1 MFDAATQPFQYALQA
16 RAGTDALAALLR
28 TELELRPDT
37 TIVSLDGRSAYDCI
51 SRRAFLTKLRE
62 VAPALVPFV
71 RLFCG
76 QPSTYCW
83 WDDAGRLREVRQGEG
98 CEQGDP
104 LAPAL
109 FALGQHDALV
119 GAAATLQPHEELAAF
134 LDDVYVVTT
143 APGARRALDT
153 VTGAIA
159 AHCGIAA
166 NLGKT
171 RVFNFAGEPAPGN
184 IAALGDGVW
193 RSDKATHERGLVVLG
208 TPIGHSDFVRT
219 WSQNRVATERVFLDM
234 LPRVPDLQCAWLL
247 LAMCA
252 PSQSHPPHCTAHP
265 GRTLCRGARRSL
277 VGHAAPVLGWLAARW
292 SRVCAGCRGG
302 RGIICAHKS
311 GSSVHTGFPHL
322 LRHALWIIC
331 AHKVS
336 VIWIICTHTVG
347 GGDW

>member
-1 MFDAATQPFQYALQA
+1 MPSDVMAFTPDALPRITPDALAAALRTSKRGSAPGLSGMRAEHLQLLLQDAEGLELLAYAGTCLARAEVPSEVVAALALARLTALSKPNGGVRSIATGDTFRRLVSRVLARQWANVFDAATQPFQYALQA

-71 RLFCG
+71 RLFYG

-159 AHCGIAA
+159 AHCGIDA

-171 RVFNFAGEPAPGN
+171 RVFNFTGEPAPGN

-193 RSDKATHERGLVVLG
+193 CSDKATHERGLVVLG
-208 TPIGHSDFVRT
+208 TPIHRPLRLFFFFFFHTPFS
-219 WSQNRVATERVFLDM
+219 A
-234 LPRVPDLQCAWLL
+234 C
-247 LAMCA
+247 
-252 PSQSHPPHCTAHP
+252 
-265 GRTLCRGARRSL
+265 
-277 VGHAAPVLGWLAARW
+277 
-292 SRVCAGCRGG
+292 
-302 RGIICAHKS
+302 
-311 GSSVHTGFPHL
+311 SVHF
-322 LRHALWIIC
+322 
-331 AHKVS
+331 
-336 VIWIICTHTVG
+336 
-347 GGDW
+347 